1 MPREPALQK
10 LAERIRLRFEA
21 SEEVEV
27 RVLPAGQLLA
37 FRGRVAHPLAGGEQK
52 APAHGPGPEGF
63 EIYVGIQPVEA
74 VPPGPSQ
81 RMAPPDAPGPTVW
94 NSHTMRLRLGD
105 AGTGAE
111 WELLDGEGHQI
122 TVRVRCGAAAPRRDV
137 DAVLALVEEVLLRR
151 R

>member
-1 MPREPALQK
+1 MPGPAPLEK
-10 LAERIRLRFEA
+10 LAERIRRRFQGAETMD
-21 SEEVEV
+21 V

-37 FRGRVAHPLAGGEQK
+37 FRGRVAHPLSGGEQK
-52 APAHGPGPEGF
+52 APAHGPGPDGF
-63 EIYVGIQPVEA
+63 EIYVAFQPAEA
-74 VPPGPSQ
+74 APPGPSQ

-94 NSHTMRLRLGD
+94 DPRTMELRLDGS
-105 AGTGAE
+105 TLGAE
-111 WELLDGEGHQI
+111 WELLDGEGHAI